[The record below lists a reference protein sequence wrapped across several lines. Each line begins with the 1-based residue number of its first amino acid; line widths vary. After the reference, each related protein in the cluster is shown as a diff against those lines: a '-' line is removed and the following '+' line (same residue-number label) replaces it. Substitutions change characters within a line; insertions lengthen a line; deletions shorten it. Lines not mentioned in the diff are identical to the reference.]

1 MRFFEL
7 LLDQGI
13 EVNASLSTLAPWDF
27 IYPVMVKNLHYFF
40 SAVSWQLYEHTNCSV
55 LLELWGRVEPEEK
68 NQLLKCQ
75 HPLGITLGSTWR
87 LFCMASLCRW
97 GLSQS
102 QDWVKFAAVW
112 QLKITEQSL
121 WILRVSWDTQDCA
134 CLWFIASHNS
144 PYQICMKFNSLPWC
158 KLVLCM
164 IPASNKMISVRIAPR
179 CCILIHRNIGYSS
192 SKNLNRNIIAFD
204 SKAFLRRIPNFP

>member
-1 MRFFEL
+1 MRFFKL

-121 WILRVSWDTQDCA
+121 WILRVSWDTQLVYDLLHHITLHIRSA
-134 CLWFIASHNS
+134 WNS
-144 PYQICMKFNSLPWC
+144 IPYPGVSL
-158 KLVLCM
+158 
-164 IPASNKMISVRIAPR
+164 
-179 CCILIHRNIGYSS
+179 CCVWSQQVTRWYL
-192 SKNLNRNIIAFD
+192 LE
-204 SKAFLRRIPNFP
+204 